1 MEKKQILYI
10 LASKE
15 MIKKDY
21 YKVGGIAS
29 SKNMKSRLCT
39 YNCGT
44 IPGFNDNQFLA
55 TFTCYNFYEIERELK
70 IILKDFR
77 IENSEVYQID
87 IKELI
92 KYIEQLIE
100 KKEMIEMIKNKN
112 ILKVEKNYPKVD
124 EGLSI
129 TNFIKNPEEW
139 IYIFFNKH
147 FKKVDNDQFIKLKDI
162 YQIFRITDVFTQFTS
177 KQKRKYNQNYFYN
190 FFSKDE
196 YFRKFYY
203 DRKKP
208 KNESKQIRNIL
219 IGFSLKSE

>member
-1 MEKKQILYI
+1 MEKKQIIYI

-21 YKVGGIAS
+21 YKVGGIES

-92 KYIEQLIE
+92 KYIEGLIE
-100 KKEMIEMIKNKN
+100 KKELHQNKN
-112 ILKVEKNYPKVD
+112 ISKLEEKNIKVLEIND
-124 EGLSI
+124 
-129 TNFIKNPEEW
+129 FIKNHKEW
-139 IYIFFNKH
+139 MYIFFNKH
-147 FKKVDNDQFIKLKDI
+147 FKKVDSDKFIKLKDI
-162 YQIFRITDVFTQFTS
+162 YQIFRITDVFTQLS
-177 KQKRKYNQNYFYN
+177 KKQKREYNKTYFSN
-190 FFSKDE
+190 FFSKHE

-203 DRKKP
+203 SQKSI
-208 KNESKQIRNIL
+208 NNIKYYSIL
-219 IGFSLKSE
+219 VGFSLKSK